1 MARSAF
7 RRRHRLAGASFILP
21 DKPRSQESRVAVHRL
36 SAERALR
43 IVLAGEKPQGSGYAN
58 ERVST
63 LEHSS
68 ARAWLALSFV
78 EKLKRRKLIELVRR
92 AGSAPAL
99 IEAGQAELRRLGAD
113 PDQARVIAS
122 FGEWQ
127 RVDLELERMAKACA
141 RIIPWD
147 SPSYP
152 PLLRH
157 IHDPP
162 LWLAVKGR
170 GGLTGSAVAVV
181 GSRMASPYGLEV
193 AESLAT
199 GLARAGV
206 GVISGLA
213 RGIDAAS
220 HRAALRAAG
229 TTLAVL
235 GSSVDVIYPPEHRK
249 LAEEVAE
256 RGALISEFPL
266 GTLPRPSHFPRRNR
280 IIAGMALG
288 VVVVEASERS
298 GALITAKLALDGGRE
313 VFAVPG
319 RIDSPLSRGT
329 NSLIKQG
336 AGVVT
341 SVEDIITALPLP
353 SEMPFTADQVAGGDR
368 SCSDPSLELFCAGP
382 LTADQFV
389 EASGLGAA
397 QAAAKLI
404 ELELAGWLRRGPGER
419 FELVKR
425 R

>member
-1 MARSAF
+1 
-7 RRRHRLAGASFILP
+7 
-21 DKPRSQESRVAVHRL
+21 
-36 SAERALR
+36 
-43 IVLAGEKPQGSGYAN
+43 
-58 ERVST
+58 
-63 LEHSS
+63 
-68 ARAWLALSFV
+68 LALSFI
-78 EKLKRRKLIELVRR
+78 EKLKRRWLIELVRR

-99 IEAGQAELRRLGAD
+99 IGAGEAELRRLGAD
-113 PDQARVIAS
+113 PDQARAIAC
-122 FGEWQ
+122 FGEWE
-127 RVDLELERMAKACA
+127 RVDLELERLAKACA

-162 LWLAVKGR
+162 PWLAVKGSGR
-170 GGLTGSAVAVV
+170 LSGPAVAVV
-181 GSRMASPYGLEV
+181 GSRRASPYGLEV
-193 AESLAT
+193 AESLAQ
-199 GLARAGV
+199 GLARVGV
-206 GVISGLA
+206 SVISGLA
-213 RGIDAAS
+213 RGVDAAS
-220 HRAALRAAG
+220 HRGALRAGG

-235 GSSVDVIYPPEHRK
+235 GSSVDVVYPPEHGK

-256 RGALISEFPL
+256 RGALISELPL

-280 IIAGMALG
+280 IIAGMASG
-288 VVVVEASERS
+288 VVVVEAGERS
-298 GALITAKLALDGGRE
+298 GALITARLALDAGRE

-341 SVEDIITALPLP
+341 SLEDIITALALP
-353 SEMPFTADQVAGGDR
+353 VELPFMAERVAGGDR
-368 SCSDPSLELFCAGP
+368 SRSDPSLELFCAGP
-382 LTADQFV
+382 LTADQFI

-397 QAAAKLI
+397 QAAAKLV

>member
-1 MARSAF
+1 M
-7 RRRHRLAGASFILP
+7 
-21 DKPRSQESRVAVHRL
+21 RV
-36 SAERALR
+36 
-43 IVLAGEKPQGSGYAN
+43 VLAGENPRKSGYAKKW
-58 ERVST
+58 VST
-63 LEHSS
+63 LEQSS
-68 ARAWLALSFV
+68 ARAWLALSFI
-78 EKLKRRKLIELVRR
+78 EKLKRRWLIELVRR

-99 IEAGQAELRRLGAD
+99 IGAGEAELRRLGAD
-113 PDQARVIAS
+113 PDQARAIAR
-122 FGEWQ
+122 FAKWE
-127 RVDLELERMAKACA
+127 RVDLELERLAKACA

-162 LWLAVKGR
+162 PWLAVKGN
-170 GGLTGSAVAVV
+170 GSLTGPAVAVV
-181 GSRMASPYGLEV
+181 GSRRASPYGLEV
-193 AESLAT
+193 AESLAK
-199 GLARAGV
+199 GLARAGLS
-206 GVISGLA
+206 VISGLA
-213 RGIDAAS
+213 RGVDAAS
-220 HRAALRAAG
+220 HRGALRAGG

-235 GSSVDVIYPPEHRK
+235 GSSVDVVYPPEHRK

-256 RGALISEFPL
+256 RGALISELPL

-280 IIAGMALG
+280 IIAGMASG
-288 VVVVEASERS
+288 VVVVEAGERS
-298 GALITAKLALDGGRE
+298 GALITARLALDGGRE

-336 AGVVT
+336 AAVVT
-341 SVEDIITALPLP
+341 ALEDIITALALP
-353 SEMPFTADQVAGGDR
+353 VELPFMAEQVAGGDR
-368 SCSDPSLELFCAGP
+368 SFSDPSLELFCAGP
-382 LTADQFV
+382 LTADQFI

-404 ELELAGWLRRGPGER
+404 ELELGGWLRRGPGER